1 MDTKWYTKNA
11 AKFVCE
17 KCAFICCKKSN
28 YTSHLL
34 TLKHQIGIQMIQNGI
49 QKMPKN
55 AETFDCDCGNTY
67 KYKSGLYR
75 HKKIC
80 QKMPKN
86 AEEGPMTSIVLN
98 LLNQNAELQKL
109 LLEQSKETKVSN
121 TNIINNTTNNF
132 SLNVFLNEKCKDAIT
147 LKDFVDGLEVRLKD
161 LEDTAQIG
169 YSEGV
174 SKIFINGLNELEVN
188 KRPIHCSDA
197 KRETLYIKDNNE
209 WKKEDDNKT
218 ELTKAI
224 KTIGKKN
231 MMQIFEW
238 QKKHPEYNDPDSKEN
253 DKYQKMILN
262 AMSGSTTEEQEN
274 NMKKII
280 KNVTKNVV
288 IDKDV

>member
-1 MDTKWYTKNA
+1 
-11 AKFVCE
+11 
-17 KCAFICCKKSN
+17 
-28 YTSHLL
+28 
-34 TLKHQIGIQMIQNGI
+34 
-49 QKMPKN
+49 
-55 AETFDCDCGNTY
+55 
-67 KYKSGLYR
+67 
-75 HKKIC
+75 
-80 QKMPKN
+80 
-86 AEEGPMTSIVLN
+86 
-98 LLNQNAELQKL
+98 
-109 LLEQSKETKVSN
+109 
-121 TNIINNTTNNF
+121 
-132 SLNVFLNEKCKDAIT
+132 
-147 LKDFVDGLEVRLKD
+147 VDGLEVRLKD
-161 LEDTAQIG
+161 LEDTAQLG

-280 KNVTKNVV
+280 KNVSKNVV
-288 IDKDV
+288 IDKEL

>member
-1 MDTKWYTKNA
+1 M
-11 AKFVCE
+11 
-17 KCAFICCKKSN
+17 
-28 YTSHLL
+28 SHLL
-34 TLKHQIGIQMIQNGI
+34 TLKHQNGIQLIQNGI

-55 AETFDCDCGNTY
+55 AATFDCECGNIY
-67 KYKSGLYR
+67 KHRSGLYR
-75 HKKIC
+75 HKKTC

-86 AEEGPMTSIVLN
+86 AEEGPMTSIMLN

-109 LLEQSKETKVSN
+109 LLEQSKETKVTN

-161 LEDTAQIG
+161 LEETAQIG

-174 SKIFINGLNELEVN
+174 SRIFIKGLNELEVN

-224 KTIGKKN
+224 KIIGKKN

-253 DKYQKMILN
+253 DKYQKMIMN
-262 AMSGSTTEEQEN
+262 VMSGSTTEEQEN

-288 IDKDV
+288 IDKDI